1 MWKNILALS
10 GLCLS
15 IAVCANAI
23 APAFARTGTMS
34 LGSNTA
40 YSMSAFT
47 TDTTE
52 SLQPVVG
59 QERIMTDIYL
69 SAQPGYDLEVI
80 ITTSGGAEI
89 GRFKAWNY
97 SSYPAGPLNV
107 SLESGLRVPE
117 GESVT
122 LNFNGRG
129 VYTLSGYLA
138 QP

>member
-1 MWKNILALS
+1 MWKNIFALC

-15 IAVCANAI
+15 SAVLINTLT
-23 APAFARTGTMS
+23 PAFARTGVVS

-40 YSMSAFT
+40 YSISAFT
-47 TDTTE
+47 TGVTE
-52 SLQPVVG
+52 SLPSVVG